1 VTDYGAGVGGVME
14 YSNYQEYLRHP
25 RFRAIRITVMMRA
38 GGVCEDCKE
47 KPASEVHHL
56 RYPKWGTF
64 DVPENL
70 VAICHSCHC
79 KRHNVRD

>member
-1 VTDYGAGVGGVME
+1 MKNGKDNTSSP
-14 YSNYQEYLRHP
+14 YSNYREYLRHP
-25 RFRAIRITVMMRA
+25 VFKAIRKQAITRA
-38 GGVCEDCKE
+38 NGICEMCKT
-47 KPASEVHHL
+47 KPVTEVHHL

-79 KRHNVRD
+79 KIHGKEN